1 MDNHSVWPLDPQ
13 AQKGRGRLRAR
24 SQQSPADTRCPCAQ
38 AVPRV
43 SPSARA
49 VLPAIKKAAGGSQ
62 PLGGVATA
70 LPPVPA
76 QEASVAGP
84 G

>member
-1 MDNHSVWPLDPQ
+1 MFGPWIH
-13 AQKGRGRLRAR
+13 RLRKGGAGSKAE
-24 SQQSPADTRCPCAQ
+24 SQQPPADTRCPCAQ
-38 AVPRV
+38 PVPRV

-49 VLPAIKKAAGGSQ
+49 VLPAIKKATGGIQ